1 MRCLAIA
8 SVLLLA
14 ACETGS
20 GGKPLPD
27 ADLSLPKCTG
37 AVYDSCTSNA
47 GCMSM
52 NCKLYD
58 QDGIQVCTTT
68 CSSSMPCPMQ
78 NGMAASCNN
87 RGLCKPPAANA
98 CHP

>member
-1 MRCLAIA
+1 MRCLVIA
-8 SVLLLA
+8 SALLLA
-14 ACETGS
+14 ACETG
-20 GGKPLPD
+20 GGTSLPD
-27 ADLSLPKCTG
+27 ADLTLPMCTG
-37 AVYDSCTSNA
+37 AVYDSCLSNL

-68 CSSSMPCPMQ
+68 CSASMPCPMQ
-78 NGMAASCNN
+78 NGMPATCNN
-87 RGLCKPPAANA
+87 KGLCKPPAANA

>member
-14 ACETGS
+14 ACETG
-20 GGKPLPD
+20 GGAPLPD
-27 ADLSLPKCTG
+27 ADLNLPKCTG
-37 AVYDSCTSNA
+37 VVYDSCTSTA

-52 NCKLYD
+52 NCKLYESD
-58 QDGIQVCTTT
+58 AIQVCTTT

-78 NGMAASCNN
+78 NGMPASCNN
-87 RGLCKPPAANA
+87 KGLCKPPAANA

>member
-8 SVLLLA
+8 SILLLA
-14 ACETGS
+14 ACETG
-20 GGKPLPD
+20 GGKSLPD

-37 AVYDSCTSNA
+37 VVYDSCLSNA
-47 GCMSM
+47 DCTSM

-78 NGMAASCNN
+78 NGMPASCNN